1 MGEWSKTVGEKG
13 EEIVNYF
20 FNEILGYKT
29 ILSNESIVCNKGL
42 KHKVKSSKANKTTH
56 GIDALISA
64 KSPLEDNLLDIGI
77 ISSKFTSSI
86 YPNSPKTLF
95 KEYIADLAFT
105 IECFKNSKL
114 YSDINQKFS
123 NVNRTDIT
131 GILVW
136 ASNKSSQKEEIISK
150 VSNIILD
157 NDLVFDKI
165 IIVDNDRIN
174 FFVETVQNAKKEFG
188 VGNVKFVYH
197 NSNLNTI
204 GLQSMSYGD
213 FLPTNY
219 LFSNIIPIR
228 VINKNEIEFIIFS
241 KENFSKENFSKLLA
255 FANSFDLLHSV
266 DNIILSFSDYN
277 DLTDE
282 PIILSELL
290 NFDHYEYGKNLFVKT
305 HLSDFRNK
313 KKS

>member
-1 MGEWSKTVGEKG
+1 MGEWSKSVGEKG

-20 FNEILGYKT
+20 FKEILGYNT

-42 KHKVKSSKANKTTH
+42 KHKDKSAKSNKTTH

-77 ISSKFTSSI
+77 ISSKFTSLA

-95 KEYIADLAFT
+95 KDYITDLAFT

-150 VSNIILD
+150 VSNMILD
-157 NDLVFDKI
+157 NDLIFDKI

-174 FFVETVQNAKKEFG
+174 FFVETIQNAKKEFG
-188 VGNVKFVYH
+188 SENVKFVYH

-204 GLQSMSYGD
+204 GLQSISYGD

-228 VINKNEIEFIIFS
+228 IVNKNDIDFVIFS

-255 FANSFDLLHSV
+255 FAKSFDLLHSIN
-266 DNIILSFSDYN
+266 NIVLSFPEFN
-277 DLTDE
+277 ELTDE

-290 NFDHYEYGKNLFVKT
+290 NFNHYKYGKNLFVKT
-305 HLSDFRNK
+305 HLSDFRNAK
-313 KKS
+313 KV

>member
-42 KHKVKSSKANKTTH
+42 KHKAKSSKANKTTH

-86 YPNSPKTLF
+86 YPNSPKTLL

-188 VGNVKFVYH
+188 VDNVKFVYH

-204 GLQSMSYGD
+204 GLQSMSYGE

-255 FANSFDLLHSV
+255 FANNFDLLHSIH
-266 DNIILSFSDYN
+266 NIILSFSDYN

-305 HLSDFRNK
+305 HLSDFRNT